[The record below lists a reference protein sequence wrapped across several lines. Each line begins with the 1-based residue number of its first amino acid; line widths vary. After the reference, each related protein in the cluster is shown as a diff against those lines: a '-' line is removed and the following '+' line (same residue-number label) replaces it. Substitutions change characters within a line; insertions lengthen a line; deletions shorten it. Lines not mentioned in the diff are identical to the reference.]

1 MTHNTEKKMKRG
13 KQEKYAVLSI
23 ADMKAMIKM
32 AESGGLVR
40 DSVND
45 STCLVLYFEAACR
58 KYPGQLTFTDKFR
71 EGFRVHRFPEHW
83 INEEAEA

>member
-32 AESGGLVR
+32 AESGGLVCKT
-40 DSVND
+40 DND
-45 STCLVLYFEAACR
+45 ATCLVVYFEAAGP
-58 KYPGQLTFTDKFR
+58 KHPGQLSFTQ
-71 EGFRVHRFPEHW
+71 GFNKGYRVYRFPEHQ
-83 INEEAEA
+83 EEAQA

>member
-32 AESGGLVR
+32 AESGNVSPSIGDKRCIV
-40 DSVND
+40 V
-45 STCLVLYFEAACR
+45 YFEAAGP
-58 KYPGQLTFTDKFR
+58 KHPGQLRFTQ
-71 EGFRVHRFPEHW
+71 GFYEEWRVHRFPETW
-83 INEEAEA
+83 GNEEAEA

>member
-32 AESGGLVR
+32 AESGYTSPRESRCV
-40 DSVND
+40 VIK
-45 STCLVLYFEAACR
+45 FEAAGP
-58 KYPGQLTFTDKFR
+58 KHPGQLSFTQ
-71 EGFRVHRFPEHW
+71 GFHEEWRVHRFPEHYQ
-83 INEEAEA
+83 EEAQE

>member
-32 AESGGLVR
+32 AESGLMYNSELADINTLV
-40 DSVND
+40 V
-45 STCLVLYFEAACR
+45 YFEAAGPR
-58 KYPGQLTFTDKFR
+58 VPGQLKFTEAFDG
-71 EGFRVHRFPEHW
+71 EYSIHRFPEHYQED
-83 INEEAEA
+83 EEE

>member
-32 AESGGLVR
+32 AESGPMYNSEFADISTLVI
-40 DSVND
+40 
-45 STCLVLYFEAACR
+45 YFEAAG
-58 KYPGQLTFTDKFR
+58 KGAPGQIRFTEKFR
-71 EGFRVHRFPEHW
+71 RQYGPHRFPEHYQ
-83 INEEAEA
+83 EEAQE

>member
-32 AESGGLVR
+32 AESGALVC
-40 DSVND
+40 DTDID
-45 STCLVLYFEAACR
+45 STCLVLYFEAASR
-58 KYPGQLTFTDKFR
+58 KHPGQLTFTHKFH
-71 EGFRVHRFPEHW
+71 EGFRVHRFLEHYQ
-83 INEEAEA
+83 EEAQE